1 LWAVH
6 QDQLIPAVF
15 LNTVYK
21 KNEQKKDAEK
31 AENIGPELG
40 NANKGNIFLF
50 GRPTQISSPLLI
62 GAAKI
67 DIEIDSA
74 RIINRNR

>member
-1 LWAVH
+1 M
-6 QDQLIPAVF
+6 IPAV
-15 LNTVYK
+15 LRNTFKK
-21 KNEQKKDAEK
+21 KNVQKKDAEK

-67 DIEIDSA
+67 DIEINSA
-74 RIINRNR
+74 RIITRNR

>member
-1 LWAVH
+1 M
-6 QDQLIPAVF
+6 
-15 LNTVYK
+15 YK
-21 KNEQKKDAEK
+21 KKDAEK
-31 AENIGPELG
+31 ADNIGPELG
-40 NANKGNIFLF
+40 NANKGNMFLF
-50 GRPTQISSPLLI
+50 GRPTQLI